1 MIRRPAVR
9 GQDGGRAVAFRT
21 WNEINLLLPLP
32 TRLPET
38 TIDAVERTNERTNAC
53 VRRNSYLVEN
63 KTAIKRF
70 QDGI

>member
-38 TIDAVERTNERTNAC
+38 TIDAVERTNAC